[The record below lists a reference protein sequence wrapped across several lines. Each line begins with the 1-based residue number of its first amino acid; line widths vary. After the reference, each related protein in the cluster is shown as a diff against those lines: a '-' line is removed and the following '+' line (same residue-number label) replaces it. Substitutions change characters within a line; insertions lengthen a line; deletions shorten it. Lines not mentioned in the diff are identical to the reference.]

1 MNKLSVVLLSV
12 LVVCAL
18 GLVTSQN
25 RARQTFVELER
36 AQTAGRQASLVYSQ
50 LEVEQSALSKNSL
63 IDGKARRSLAMQAVT
78 NERTLHLNMT
88 ASRPTVSARAPDT
101 RPLR

>member
-1 MNKLSVVLLSV
+1 MNKLSVVLLAA
-12 LVVCAL
+12 LVACAL

-25 RARQTFVELER
+25 RARQAFAELER
-36 AQTAGRQASLVYSQ
+36 AQAAGRQAALVYSQ

-88 ASRPTVSARAPDT
+88 ASRPTVSARAPAVN
-101 RPLR
+101 PLR